1 MEFEYRISFADGSA
15 WYLVTDENPLE
26 VCERAGLLAS
36 VIDVETLDLVGA

>member
-15 WYLVTDENPLE
+15 WFLTTDENPLD
-26 VCERAGLLAS
+26 VCERAGLLPY